1 MCRPKTAKIPF
12 MLPPSE
18 ESDIKAPQGILKVQ
32 VCALLAR
39 VLLFRS
45 PKRFQN

>member
-1 MCRPKTAKIPF
+1 MYRPKTAKIPF

-32 VCALLAR
+32 VGASLAR
-39 VLLFRS
+39 MLLFRML
-45 PKRFQN
+45 